1 MDIKEAK
8 DLIKNL
14 KKETITDLEIVNTFA
29 YRYVNDEYDL
39 NTLNLLINELGYSL
53 DNDFLKANKKKQLK
67 LIMKNKVIDTTQDSY
82 LIDGIDTEEF

>member
-8 DLIKNL
+8 DLIKKL

-67 LIMKNKVIDTTQDSY
+67 LIMKNKVIDTAQDSY
-82 LIDGIDTEEF
+82 LIDGIETEDF

>member
-8 DLIKNL
+8 ELIKKL

-67 LIMKNKVIDTTQDSY
+67 LIMKNKVIDTAQDSY
-82 LIDGIDTEEF
+82 LIDGIETEDF